1 MKQNKKNL
9 LRIGLQFFAD
19 PQPGTEPGTNPQPG
33 ADPGATEST
42 PATPPEGK
50 TYTQEQLNA
59 LMANEKRTAR
69 NAILKELGFDVK
81 DDKGYKETMADIKK
95 TLDAGKT
102 EQQLDKEAAQNAQ
115 AAQAAAESKAA
126 ALEMKLAAISKG
138 VKPDCVDDVI
148 ALIAPKISETNT
160 IETLLEECAK
170 KYPVF
175 FTEDSNSS
183 GTGSS
188 VNPPKKTSGGESLGQ
203 RLAKS
208 HKSTTAKSTYFKK

>member
-19 PQPGTEPGTNPQPG
+19 PGTEPGTEPQPG
-33 ADPGATEST
+33 ADPGATEPT

-81 DDKGYKETMADIKK
+81 DDKGYKATMADIKK

-138 VKPDCVDDVI
+138 VKPEYVEDVI
-148 ALIAPKISETNT
+148 ALITPKISETNT
-160 IETLLEECAK
+160 IENLLEDYAK

-175 FTEDSNSS
+175 FGEGSNDS

-188 VNPPKKTSGGESLGQ
+188 INPPKKTAGGESLGQ

-208 HKSTTAKSTYFKK
+208 HKSNTTAKSTYFKK